1 MQDRIN
7 KVVPGTGIR
16 ASWGNEVI
24 DQLKRL
30 HIIPGNGIK
39 VSTSSKGTVIAL
51 KDEGSTGSNN
61 GSGMS
66 DVVPCIINQT
76 TDNDDPI
83 NGYNVD
89 LYANGFQQ
97 ESTGTGILYLP
108 EVTTHTK
115 LPSNTAILAH
125 ICPAT
130 FTQSDEDGD
139 EVGG

>member
-16 ASWGNEVI
+16 ASWGNDVI
-24 DQLKRL
+24 DQLRRL
-30 HIIPGNGIK
+30 KIIPGNGIK
-39 VSTSSKGTVIAL
+39 VSTSAKGTVISL
-51 KDEGSTGSNN
+51 DKVEETSNA
-61 GSGMS
+61 SGVAMS
-66 DVVPCIINQT
+66 DVIPCIINQT
-76 TDNDDPI
+76 TNDPI
-83 NGYNVD
+83 NGYSVD
-89 LYANGFQQ
+89 LYANGLQQ

-115 LPSNTAILAH
+115 LPINTAILAH

-130 FTQSDEDGD
+130 FTQSDEEGD

>member
-1 MQDRIN
+1 
-7 KVVPGTGIR
+7 VVPGTGIR

-39 VSTSSKGTVIAL
+39 VSTSAKGTVIAL
-51 KDEGSTGSNN
+51 KDEGSTGSSKS
-61 GSGMS
+61 GGMS
-66 DVVPCIINQT
+66 DVVPCIINQN

-130 FTQSDEDGD
+130 FTQSDEDGE